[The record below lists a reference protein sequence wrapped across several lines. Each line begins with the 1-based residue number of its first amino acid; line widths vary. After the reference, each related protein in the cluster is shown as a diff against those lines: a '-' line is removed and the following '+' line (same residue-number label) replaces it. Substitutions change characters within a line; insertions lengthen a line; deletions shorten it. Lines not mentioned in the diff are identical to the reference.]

1 MDFWNF
7 PRVQQA
13 LVSLRDEAFKIWDAP
28 KRDKHPLSLLEDKEL
43 CCGDIL
49 IGQLKPIIF
58 PLPRSLT
65 LGPLDN
71 LKSKLGE
78 ASYGV
83 RLIYHRHPVHKSK
96 PIMNSLRNFL
106 GLQTLENQK

>member
-1 MDFWNF
+1 
-7 PRVQQA
+7 
-13 LVSLRDEAFKIWDAP
+13 
-28 KRDKHPLSLLEDKEL
+28 
-43 CCGDIL
+43 
-49 IGQLKPIIF
+49 
-58 PLPRSLT
+58 
-65 LGPLDN
+65 LDN